1 MAAYFIQYSYIA
13 HNEYSYDDDCII
25 NYEKF
30 EKVDEKSFYR
40 KFEEK
45 IKQKH
50 YCATAKIKHIIKL

>member
-1 MAAYFIQYSYIA
+1 MAAYFIQYSYLA
-13 HNEYSYDDDCII
+13 YNEYTYNDDCII
-25 NYEKF
+25 SYEKF

-50 YCATAKIKHIIKL
+50 NCRTAKIKNIIKL

>member
-1 MAAYFIQYSYIA
+1 MAAYFIQYSYL
-13 HNEYSYDDDCII
+13 SYDKFTYNDYCII

-45 IKQKH
+45 VKEKH
-50 YCATAKIKHIIKL
+50 DYITTNIKHIIKL